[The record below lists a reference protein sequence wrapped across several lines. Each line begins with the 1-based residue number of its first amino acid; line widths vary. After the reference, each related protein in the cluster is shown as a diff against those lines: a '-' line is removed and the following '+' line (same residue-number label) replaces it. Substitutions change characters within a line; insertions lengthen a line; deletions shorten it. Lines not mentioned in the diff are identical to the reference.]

1 MYPHQEGFENWCR
14 GPQRLSPKSIENAD
28 YCLDHFFTYAEV
40 NFPSSDVNEI
50 TASNVRDYLQQLA
63 TKENLQVTTVNKYV
77 SYIKKYFYYLALAG
91 ITPSYRLLDLKG
103 YSFERRKTYVI
114 DWPEHLPALIPYVK
128 QPVTLWLLQLFALG
142 YQAKELLGIRY
153 SEVKDNLGEMT
164 DYLTGTL
171 SFEKDPD
178 PYIFASRSGE
188 PYASTNNIMQLVKVD
203 KDLLSPMPIT
213 LTNLRLSYVYS
224 LISQQKYSDKEL
236 LEIFRC
242 PPKRLA
248 YYQYNA
254 AQCNLIPFSEEML
267 KKAGPNAA
275 PARK

>member
-14 GPQRLSPKSIENAD
+14 GPQRLSPKSVENAD
-28 YCLDHFFTYAEV
+28 YCLSHFFAYAAV
-40 NFPSSDVNEI
+40 NFPSSEVNDI

-63 TKENLQVTTVNKYV
+63 SKEKLQVTTVNKYV

-91 ITPSYRLLDLKG
+91 ITPTYRLLDLKG

-114 DWPEHLPALIPYVK
+114 GWPDHLPDLVPCVK
-128 QPVTLWLLQLFALG
+128 QPLTLWLMQLFALG
-142 YQAKELLGIRY
+142 YQAKELLSVRY
-153 SEVKDNLGEMT
+153 SDVKDDLGEMS
-164 DYLTGTL
+164 DYLTGSL
-171 SFEKDPD
+171 SFENSPD
-178 PYIFASRSGE
+178 PYVFASRSGE
-188 PYASTNNIMQLVKVD
+188 PYASSNNIMQLVKAD
-203 KDLLSPMPIT
+203 KDLLSPMPLT

-236 LEIFRC
+236 LEILRC

-254 AQCNLIPFSEEML
+254 AQCNLIRFSAQML
-267 KKAGPNAA
+267 KKQGASDA
-275 PARK
+275 PLKK